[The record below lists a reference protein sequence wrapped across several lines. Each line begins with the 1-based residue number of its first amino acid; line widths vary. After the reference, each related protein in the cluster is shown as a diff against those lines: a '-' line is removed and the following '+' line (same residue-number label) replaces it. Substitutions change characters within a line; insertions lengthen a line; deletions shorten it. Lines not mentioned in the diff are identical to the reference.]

1 MGDTG
6 ATGAIEVLGVTG
18 TTYLAS
24 ISQLERYSDT
34 IVQYENTDKKTMNF
48 IIQPSTSEIQKNL
61 IQWASI
67 GFPPNY
73 PVLSISL
80 IRPSPCSDG
89 KERDMQEYI
98 SYLTGFNIGVLTADF
113 QSNFLDIAF
122 WYTISGNIVNL
133 HARKI

>member
-6 ATGAIEVLGVTG
+6 TIEVLGATG
-18 TTYLAS
+18 MTYLTT
-24 ISQLERYSDT
+24 ISQLERYNDT
-34 IVQYENTDKKTMNF
+34 IVQYENTDKNTMNL

-67 GFPPNY
+67 GFPSNHQ
-73 PVLSISL
+73 VLSISL

-113 QSNFLDIAF
+113 QSHFLDIAF
-122 WYTISGNIVNL
+122 WYTISGNIINL